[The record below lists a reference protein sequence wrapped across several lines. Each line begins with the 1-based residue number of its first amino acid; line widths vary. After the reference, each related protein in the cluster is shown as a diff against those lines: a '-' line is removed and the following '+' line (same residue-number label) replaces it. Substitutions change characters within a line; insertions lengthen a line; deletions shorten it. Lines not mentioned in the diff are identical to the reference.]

1 LKAELTL
8 PNELVDLIADKV
20 IEKLRPLLL
29 NNSKAEDVIMTIDET
44 AGFLKTS
51 KGQLYQW
58 VNNAKHGLKTFPY
71 LKSGK
76 RLMFS
81 KQALITWM
89 NENKNR

>member
-1 LKAELTL
+1 MKTELE
-8 PNELVDLIADKV
+8 PQDIEAIADKV

-29 NNSKAEDVIMTIDET
+29 NNGKAEDVIMTIDET

-51 KGQLYQW
+51 KGQLYQR
-58 VNNAKHGLKTFPY
+58 VNNAKHGLKPFPY

-81 KQALITWM
+81 KQCLIAWM
-89 NENKNR
+89 NDNKNR